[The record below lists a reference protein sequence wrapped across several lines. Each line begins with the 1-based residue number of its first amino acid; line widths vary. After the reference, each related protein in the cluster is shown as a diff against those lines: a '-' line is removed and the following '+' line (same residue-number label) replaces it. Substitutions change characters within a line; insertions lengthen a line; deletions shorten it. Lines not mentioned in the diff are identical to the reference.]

1 MQWWERALL
10 IIGIVLVLFVILKLF
25 KVSFKI
31 IWKLIVNAL
40 VGVNVLRLLNLIP
53 GVDMPINWLTTI
65 LTGLFG
71 IPAVIVIFIVSLI
84 R

>member
-1 MQWWERALL
+1 MQWWESALL

-40 VGVNVLRLLNLIP
+40 VGGIVLWLLNLIP